1 MVNYSTTGIKVS
13 RKKRHRNT
21 GLKEKSHTEI
31 KSWKKSQGKKSQG
44 KIEPRI
50 KVTRNRVT
58 GKKSQGEKVFSV

>member
-1 MVNYSTTGIKVS
+1 MEKVT
-13 RKKRHRNT
+13 R
-21 GLKEKSHTEI
+21 
-31 KSWKKSQGKKSQG
+31 KKSQG